1 MEKFVHLD
9 EDIICLDV
17 DKKTNED
24 VITYMFEKMKKKNYV
39 KESFLKAVLSRE
51 KVYSTGLPLENMG
64 VAIPHTD
71 PEHVN
76 IPTVGVAVL
85 REPVTFQMMG
95 NPSQAVE
102 VEIVFILAIKD
113 PNKQLT
119 MLEKLMEMF
128 QNNDEMFKLKNA
140 REKAEIYKILDN
152 KFNF

>member
-95 NPSQAVE
+95 NPSQSVE

-113 PNKQLT
+113 PSKQLT